1 MISFLLLFQAT
12 FTRNNLAADLNTGQF
27 LALEQFEAR
36 PASGGDVTHFFGKA
50 EFVHRCDRIAAAD
63 DGRRSLARG
72 LGDEL
77 GDLAGALR
85 EGVEFEDADGAVPH
99 DSLGLGDDLFV
110 FREGLGADVHAHES
124 LGYIEAVD
132 RFWTCGCVEGLGA
145 DMIDRQDDFSACFFS
160 GLEYVAGGVELVVL
174 DQGLAD
180 GMALCL
186 EEGVGHASAD
196 HEGLCVFQ
204 KRFEDGDLGRDLR
217 TAYDRDEGLFGIRHD
232 GLEIGDL
239 FFHEEAADRGFHEL
253 RDRGGRGV
261 VAVGGP
267 EGVVH
272 EDLAVRSQFLG
283 KLVPLGRILARLF
296 LMEAGVLEHDD
307 GPVLLGLDEG
317 FFAET
322 AVLAREHHGSA
333 ELVGQVGGHRGHAV
347 LARDIGCLV
356 EGLAVLLGL
365 LLGLFHVLLGIA
377 QVRHEDQALHAL
389 VHDVLYRG
397 DGRDDA
403 RVVLHLAVLHGHVE
417 IDAHHHALSFE
428 LNVLDCLDHDRLP
441 GSDSEKTRP
450 PRGAAFIAEL
460 LLFLRGH
467 VPEQVDDAVRIA
479 PLVVVPADELEE
491 ALLAGQVVLLR
502 GEAVVDRGAVVMN
515 EVGRDKLLT
524 AVSENALQVG
534 LGGLLE
540 QAVDLLDGAVAGRGE
555 GQVDDGD
562 VEGGDAEGHAGELA
576 LGLGKDFADSLGRS
590 GGRGDD
596 IDRGR
601 AAAAPVL
608 LGNAVDRFLSRGG
621 RVDRGHETAVD
632 ADALLHEHVDEG
644 GEAVG
649 GAGGVRDDDV
659 LRGIVL
665 FLVDAHD
672 EGRDLL
678 GLVGA
683 LGGSGDDDPLRT
695 GLEVTPGLLVAEEAR
710 GLDDVLDAELGPGQ
724 VLEFLLGQD
733 ALHLVAVHDEDVGLG
748 EGGIALLRRNIG
760 LHAAV
765 DRVVLELVGEILG
778 VGRDIDDGD
787 DIDLILPEQALL
799 YQGLENEAADS
810 TKSVNSYLHRRSSCG
825 GQIYIFVPKP

>member
-232 GLEIGDL
+232 GLEIGDF

-272 EDLAVRSQFLG
+272 ENLAVRGQLLC

-296 LMEAGVLEHDD
+296 LMETGVLEHDD
-307 GPVLLGLDEG
+307 RPVFLGLDEG
-317 FFAET
+317 FFAEA
-322 AVLAREHHGSA
+322 AVLAREQHGTS
-333 ELVGQVGGHRGHAV
+333 ELFGQVGGHRSHAV
-347 LARDIGCLV
+347 LARDIGGLV

-377 QVRHEDQALHAL
+377 QMRHEHQALRAL
-389 VHDVLYRG
+389 VHDIFDRG

-403 RVVLHLAVLHGHVE
+403 GVVLHLAVLHGHVE
-417 IDAHHHALSFE
+417 IDAHDHALSFK

-441 GSDSEKTRP
+441 GGDSGKTRP
-450 PRGAAFIAEL
+450 PRRAAFIAHRFL
-460 LLFLRGH
+460 LLRGH
-467 VPEQVDDAVRIA
+467 VPEQVDDAVRIT
-479 PLVVVPADELEE
+479 PLIVVPADELEE

-502 GEAVVDRGAVVMN
+502 GEAVVDRGAVVVD
-515 EVGRDKLLT
+515 EVGRDKLL
-524 AVSENALQVG
+524 AAISENALEIG

-555 GQVDDGD
+555 GQVHDGD
-562 VEGGDAEGHAGELA
+562 IEGRDPEGHTGELA
-576 LGLGKDFADSLGRS
+576 LGLGQDFADRLGRA

-601 AAAAPVL
+601 ASAAPVF
-608 LGNAVDRFLSRGG
+608 LGNAVDGLLSRGG
-621 RVDRGHETAVD
+621 RMDRGHETAVD
-632 ADALLHEHVDEG
+632 ADALLHEHMNEG

-649 GAGGVRDDDV
+649 RAGGVRYDDV

-665 FLVDAHD
+665 VLVDAHD
-672 EGRDLL
+672 EGRDLF

-683 LGGSGDDDPLRT
+683 LRGGGDDDPLRP
-695 GLEVTPGLLVAEEAR
+695 GFEVAPGLLVAEEAR

-724 VLEFLLGQD
+724 IFKFLLGHD
-733 ALHLVAVHDEDVGLG
+733 ALDLVAVHDEGVGLG
-748 EGGIALLRRNIG
+748 QRWIALLRGNIG
-760 LHAAV
+760 LHTAV

-778 VGRDIDDGD
+778 VGRDIDHGD